1 MHKGQILLFSLFSF
15 RAFVIK
21 FIVCVPIFL
30 TVHLIFVSCVSNA
43 NVSNPVSGAFIVRQ
57 LSDYCPSLKNSPGDT
72 AVYVLDSGKPGARM
86 LLVAGT
92 HGNEIGGIRAAE
104 FIAEHVLVERG
115 CIFVIPR
122 LNAPGVKAGSRLV
135 PPEDQGQPD
144 PDLYTPPEGSSV
156 YTGTEQRNIDRSYPG
171 TEYGG
176 TAQIIALA
184 VMRLL
189 VSENIEIAIDLHE
202 ASPSSPMAW
211 NIVANPKNVQ
221 AAALAV
227 FDLEEKGISMNL
239 EESAPKMDG
248 LSHKEWGD
256 RTQAMSFLIETAN
269 PAQADYPSADEE
281 NDSRYALSRRIA
293 IQLET
298 IRLLV
303 ARCNEALSAPLVFS
317 GIPEYAEQDD
327 HTQGR

>member
-1 MHKGQILLFSLFSF
+1 LINLKNIYRKPVKYLKYVYLL
-15 RAFVIK
+15 AVN
-21 FIVCVPIFL
+21 VIFL
-30 TVHLIFVSCVSNA
+30 SCVSNA
-43 NVSNPVSGAFIVRQ
+43 NVSNSDSGAFVVRQ
-57 LSDYCPSLKNSPGDT
+57 LSNYCPSLKNSSGDT

-104 FIAEHVLVERG
+104 FFAEHALVEKG
-115 CIFVIPR
+115 CVFVIPR

-135 PPEDQGQPD
+135 PPESQGQPD
-144 PDLYTPPEGSSV
+144 LDLYTPPEGASV
-156 YTGTEQRNIDRSYPG
+156 YAGMEQRNIDRSYPG
-171 TEYGG
+171 TEFAG
-176 TAQIIALA
+176 TAQKIALA

-189 VSENIEIAIDLHE
+189 VTENIEIAVDMHE

-221 AAALAV
+221 AAALTV

-269 PAQADYPSADEE
+269 PAQADNQSADEE
-281 NDSRYALSRRIA
+281 NDSRYALNRRVA

-303 ARCNEALSAPLVFS
+303 DRCNEKLSAPLVYS
-317 GIPEYAEQDD
+317 GISEYAEQND
-327 HTQGR
+327 HAQER